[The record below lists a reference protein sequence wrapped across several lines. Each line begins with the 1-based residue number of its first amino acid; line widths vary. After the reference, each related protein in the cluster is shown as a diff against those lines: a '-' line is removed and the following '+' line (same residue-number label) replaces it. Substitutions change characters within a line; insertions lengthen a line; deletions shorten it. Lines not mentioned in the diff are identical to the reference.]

1 MSDNKLKIRINLQ
14 QSASSEADQQ
24 HVLEPMETPPIP
36 DHWDSQD
43 KPPFDWRKITIAA
56 VVLTVVTGSAAYILL
71 NHTKAGDS
79 DETGSMQAKPDH
91 PEDYSLRFNTF
102 GDLPSTE
109 PTVDRLSESSKT
121 KQLSETESTN
131 NTAGTAVLTTDK
143 KHDPAA
149 AISQVPAPLSKPS
162 RATLAP
168 VVIPL
173 PKPAQES
180 VGPIDTPSNKPEIP
194 NVTHKNE
201 QVVDD
206 ANPLTDRPEVLRA
219 VLTHQIRHREPV
231 DEISRVV
238 LNDNKHK
245 NIYFFVELHGLANQ
259 HVIVD
264 WHFGDRH
271 MSETRLHIG
280 GDHWRTNAQKLLRKK
295 DIGTWEVTLRDEMG
309 HTLVKKRFVVE

>member
-24 HVLEPMETPPIP
+24 HVLETMETPSIP
-36 DHWDSQD
+36 DHWDNQD
-43 KPPFDWRKITIAA
+43 KPPFDWRKITITA
-56 VVLTVVTGSAAYILL
+56 VVLTVLTGSAVYILL
-71 NHTKAGDS
+71 NHTKTGGS
-79 DETGSMQAKPDH
+79 DETGSIQTEPGH

-102 GDLPSTE
+102 GDLSPIE
-109 PTVDRLSESSKT
+109 PAVDRLSESSET
-121 KQLSETESTN
+121 KQSSETKPVG
-131 NTAGTAVLTTDK
+131 GTTVLTTDK

-149 AISQVPAPLSKPS
+149 SISQVPAPLPKPS
-162 RATLAP
+162 RATPAP
-168 VVIPL
+168 AIPL
-173 PKPAQES
+173 PKPAQQS
-180 VGPIDTPSNKPEIP
+180 GGPVDTPSNKPKIP
-194 NVTHKNE
+194 KVTNKNG

-231 DEISRVV
+231 DEISRIV
-238 LNDNKHK
+238 LDDNKHK
-245 NIYFFVELHGLANQ
+245 NIYFFVELQDLADQ

-264 WHFGDRH
+264 WYFDDRH
-271 MSETRLHIG
+271 ISETRLDIG

-309 HTLVKKRFVVE
+309 HTLVKRRFVVE